1 MLKNIDPADKSIR
14 PFKTH
19 KNFTLTQNSS
29 GSGHYFLRA
38 VSSSIY
44 NFQTGSATSQSFGT
58 YDYHNK
64 KYSLGT
70 YYDIPNY
77 FMIKN
82 RYYENDEPFRTFGG
96 NTPEDE
102 KRVLHGAARIFSI
115 PKDLYGEKI
124 KPGSIDLDVTTQGG
138 TYTLRDDGKGNM
150 YDNAHS
156 ASFAAYQSSSFDY
169 SKTDANGSGSQV
181 GNVFYE
187 DGIIVLTD
195 TGSLRQ
201 AAVNDDGTIYGHTLK
216 YKATHTIYEYEYL
229 ATVEPN
235 EYNLS
240 INNSLTHELSGSLTI
255 SKGSTNISNFFPPG
269 DQPDSDGVGT
279 FKTEYNATDKFAG
292 FVTHSEFRPYVTE
305 IGLYNDSNQ
314 LLAVGKLA
322 KPIKLSKETQTTFV
336 VRFDV

>member
-102 KRVLHGAARIFSI
+102 KI
-115 PKDLYGEKI
+115 PIKDDDEIIISENDPTVETVKNNPV
-124 KPGSIDLDVTTQGG
+124 KGSILNK
-138 TYTLRDDGKGNM
+138 GKR
-150 YDNAHS
+150 
-156 ASFAAYQSSSFDY
+156 
-169 SKTDANGSGSQV
+169 
-181 GNVFYE
+181 
-187 DGIIVLTD
+187 IL
-195 TGSLRQ
+195 
-201 AAVNDDGTIYGHTLK
+201 
-216 YKATHTIYEYEYL
+216 
-229 ATVEPN
+229 
-235 EYNLS
+235 
-240 INNSLTHELSGSLTI
+240 
-255 SKGSTNISNFFPPG
+255 
-269 DQPDSDGVGT
+269 
-279 FKTEYNATDKFAG
+279 
-292 FVTHSEFRPYVTE
+292 
-305 IGLYNDSNQ
+305 
-314 LLAVGKLA
+314 
-322 KPIKLSKETQTTFV
+322 
-336 VRFDV
+336 